1 MNNNIYVFILFYFLF
16 KIDKSFCQTKIKY
29 NYFVISNGTILD
41 LKRDNDSYVIIEY
54 NNSNYTIDSIIDKVE
69 YLDKKLSNVTLTY
82 ENKVCNITNFMDKL
96 YSRCSTNESD
106 CKNIKFEKN
115 TFMSSNKNIQKF
127 NLKKDSNSENN
138 FYKKINSIEDLEKKK
153 LEKIFISLQRKY
165 TDLESIE
172 SIEKICE
179 NSKTFDLFYSFFQSE
194 NYCDKNE
201 ILNNDMECICMQN
214 KNCNNFDFT
223 NNFIN
228 NEIIFTFMLLFLILL
243 IIGVIRIKISESN
256 KKII

>member
-1 MNNNIYVFILFYFLF
+1 MNINFYVFVLFYFLF

-29 NYFVISNGTILD
+29 KYFIISNGTVLD
-41 LKRDNDSYVIIEY
+41 LKGDNNNYITIEY

-69 YLDKKLSNVTLTY
+69 YLDKKLSNITFTY
-82 ENKVCNITNFMDKL
+82 ENKVCNITTFMDKL
-96 YSRCSTNESD
+96 YSRCSINENE

-115 TFMSSNKNIQKF
+115 AFVSPNKNIQKF
-127 NLKKDSNSENN
+127 NLKKDSNNENN
-138 FYKKINSIEDLEKKK
+138 FYKKINSIEDIERKK
-153 LEKIFISLQRKY
+153 LEKICVSLQRKY
-165 TDLESIE
+165 KELE

-179 NSKTFDLFYSFFQSE
+179 DSKTFDLFYSLIQSE

-201 ILNNDMECICMQN
+201 MLNNDMECICMQN

-228 NEIIFTFMLLFLILL
+228 NEIIFTIMLLFLILL

-256 KKII
+256 KKSI